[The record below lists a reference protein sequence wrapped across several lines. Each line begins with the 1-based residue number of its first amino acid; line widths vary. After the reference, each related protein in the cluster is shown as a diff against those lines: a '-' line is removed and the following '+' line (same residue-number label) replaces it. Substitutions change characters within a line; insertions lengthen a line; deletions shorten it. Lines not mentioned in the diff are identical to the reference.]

1 MGYDADSLAMIQA
14 EHDLMPVVP
23 ILLLTGVAGSTP
35 VYYLSFDDPA
45 TDERINTNTTNPC
58 FRPSSTL
65 IGRHEQR

>member
-1 MGYDADSLAMIQA
+1 MIQA

-45 TDERINTNTTNPC
+45 TDERINTDTTNPC
-58 FRPSSTL
+58 FRPS
-65 IGRHEQR
+65 